1 MNYFYGSDMYPT
13 ITEMSELAPSLGGAA
28 AASNPWLSLMANP
41 AVQTTLLNF
50 AQALDPKGFGGR
62 LADTTRQAIQ
72 SAQTAKANAM
82 ATGIGATNAQVPQP
96 AVAPPAGNAGT
107 QPGTPAPI
115 HDPMDIAQ
123 QYTKYGSALKTL
135 SGMNPNYF
143 TPNASLALEN
153 AFNSQPAVNPTQ
165 AVDSQAAGQPSAAM
179 NPVQPFEIPETMAM
193 AMTPELVQ
201 NAFTHRLNVQ
211 KTANETRAQNNADA
225 MLPTEINY
233 KQAATDKLKWDI
245 DPQRVEDTIR
255 VNREQVMN
263 YLELHKGKQQFDID
277 TAKDFVSRFP
287 GLSKT
292 KIPYSNMTY
301 GQAITMAAYNPQGS
315 QNISGLINAGLDY
328 RAQMARMN
336 ADMEMTKIR
345 AVAEGKAVDANKM
358 FLTYEKVNKDIMH
371 YSSDIPAKEW
381 EAMEP
386 EQQREAI
393 ALGRNPRTPE
403 REQALQQAIMLRDT
417 IGRQLMPNTYDDFK
431 VVEQN
436 ASKAAGGVTPGIQ
449 SEINKLPYGYTA
461 QTDKRAPGS
470 ESRPF
475 TLKADPQKLKDVERS
490 MPTAGGPTKPKSVPS
505 SMWQMMNIFNS
516 PYGGKS

>member
-1 MNYFYGSDMYPT
+1 
-13 ITEMSELAPSLGGAA
+13 
-28 AASNPWLSLMANP
+28 
-41 AVQTTLLNF
+41 
-50 AQALDPKGFGGR
+50 
-62 LADTTRQAIQ
+62 
-72 SAQTAKANAM
+72 
-82 ATGIGATNAQVPQP
+82 
-96 AVAPPAGNAGT
+96 
-107 QPGTPAPI
+107 
-115 HDPMDIAQ
+115 
-123 QYTKYGSALKTL
+123 
-135 SGMNPNYF
+135 
-143 TPNASLALEN
+143 
-153 AFNSQPAVNPTQ
+153 
-165 AVDSQAAGQPSAAM
+165 
-179 NPVQPFEIPETMAM
+179 
-193 AMTPELVQ
+193 
-201 NAFTHRLNVQ
+201 
-211 KTANETRAQNNADA
+211 
-225 MLPTEINY
+225 
-233 KQAATDKLKWDI
+233 
-245 DPQRVEDTIR
+245 
-255 VNREQVMN
+255 MN